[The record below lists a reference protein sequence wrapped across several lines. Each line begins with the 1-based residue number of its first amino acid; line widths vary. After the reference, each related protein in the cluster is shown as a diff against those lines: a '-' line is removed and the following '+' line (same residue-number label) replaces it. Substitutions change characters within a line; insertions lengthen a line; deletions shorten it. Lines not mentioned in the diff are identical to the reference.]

1 MTGGPRTEARGGEV
15 DAASLEAALRAAVSG
30 EVRFDLGSRA
40 AYSTDASNYRQVPIC
55 VVVPRSVDDVVATVA
70 ACRAHGAP
78 VLSRG
83 GGTSLAGQSC
93 NVAVVI
99 DWSKYLQHFDLFPN
113 DKRARVEPGVICDMV
128 RNAANVHGLTYG
140 PDPATHDHCT
150 FGGMIGNNSCGAHS
164 LMSGK
169 TAENTEELD
178 VLLYDGTR
186 LRVGPTSDQDLS
198 DTIERGGRAGE
209 IYRRLRDVRV
219 RYA

>member
-1 MTGGPRTEARGGEV
+1 MISGPRTAARGGEV
-15 DAASLEAALRAAVSG
+15 DVAGLEVALRAAVTG

-55 VVVPRSVDDVVATVA
+55 VVVPRSVDDVVATID
-70 ACRAHGAP
+70 ACREHGAP

-99 DWSKYLQHFDLFPN
+99 DWSKYLQHFELTPN
-113 DKRARVEPGVICDMV
+113 EKRVRVEPGVICDMV

-140 PDPATHDHCT
+140 PDPSTHDRCT

-169 TAENTEELD
+169 TVENTEELD
-178 VLLYDGTR
+178 IVLYDGTR
-186 LRVGPTSDQDLS
+186 MRVGPTYDDELASIIAQ
-198 DTIERGGRAGE
+198 GGRRGA
-209 IYRRLRDVRV
+209 IYRGDRKSVV
-219 RYA
+219 